1 MADDSAAND
10 IQVKLMVGQGT
21 LAVGSHLDLVV
32 TGDDTSMVV
41 LTGALA
47 AVNVALEGLTYTP
60 DAEFHGSDTLSITTD
75 DLGNTGGG
83 ALQDTDTVML
93 SVVSVNDRPV
103 NTVPLTPQT
112 LDEDA
117 SLTFSSGTGNAI
129 SVADADAHQGTGE
142 LQVTLSV
149 GNGALTLS
157 QQTGLAVTGNG
168 TGMVELTGQV
178 SAVNAALEGLI
189 YAPDANFNGADS
201 LSITTDDLGNT
212 GPPGPLQD
220 TDTVDL
226 MVTALN
232 DGPVNTVPLTLQTLD
247 EDTTLTFSSGNGNAI
262 SVADADA
269 GEGTG
274 EVQVT
279 LAVSNGTLSLGANV
293 GLSFVDGNNTATV
306 VIRGSLT
313 ALNTALEG
321 LGYTPDADYSGP
333 DTLTVTT
340 DDLGN
345 TGLPGPLQDIDTVAI
360 QVDAVNDPPVNTVPT
375 TQTLN
380 EDTPLVFSTA
390 NGNAITVADVDAE
403 GAGDISVTLTVANGI
418 LTLGPTG
425 SLSGFT
431 GDGSGNVALTGQVSA
446 VNAALEDLTY
456 TPNANFNGADS
467 LDITTDDLGNSGSGG
482 PQQDA
487 DTIGLQILPVN
498 DAPVVSAPAP
508 QTINQGD
515 SLAFQ
520 GAAAI
525 AASDI
530 DIGGGLFMVD
540 IALQTPGNGGSL
552 VLDLDGLILMSPP
565 AATITFF
572 ASQTKVNEVL
582 SDGSLVYTP
591 AADFT
596 GTEGVVVT
604 VNDLGGT
611 GLGGALTD
619 TEVVSIT
626 VAPSVPLG
634 PIGAVDSTA
643 APAFTGTDADDVL
656 IGTDGADSIAAGA
669 GDDTVDGGPG
679 NDTLDGGSG
688 NDFLIG
694 SAGDDTFVFEPG
706 SGHDV
711 VKDFVPGAGSED
723 RLDLRAWGFDD
734 FSDILAR
741 TVDVEG
747 DTRIELSD
755 QASIQLVGVA
765 SADLHEDDFLL

>member
-1 MADDSAAND
+1 
-10 IQVKLMVGQGT
+10 
-21 LAVGSHLDLVV
+21 
-32 TGDDTSMVV
+32 
-41 LTGALA
+41 
-47 AVNVALEGLTYTP
+47 
-60 DAEFHGSDTLSITTD
+60 
-75 DLGNTGGG
+75 
-83 ALQDTDTVML
+83 
-93 SVVSVNDRPV
+93 
-103 NTVPLTPQT
+103 
-112 LDEDA
+112 
-117 SLTFSSGTGNAI
+117 
-129 SVADADAHQGTGE
+129 
-142 LQVTLSV
+142 
-149 GNGALTLS
+149 
-157 QQTGLAVTGNG
+157 
-168 TGMVELTGQV
+168 
-178 SAVNAALEGLI
+178 
-189 YAPDANFNGADS
+189 
-201 LSITTDDLGNT
+201 
-212 GPPGPLQD
+212 
-220 TDTVDL
+220 
-226 MVTALN
+226 
-232 DGPVNTVPLTLQTLD
+232 
-247 EDTTLTFSSGNGNAI
+247 
-262 SVADADA
+262 VADADA

>member
-1 MADDSAAND
+1 
-10 IQVKLMVGQGT
+10 
-21 LAVGSHLDLVV
+21 
-32 TGDDTSMVV
+32 
-41 LTGALA
+41 
-47 AVNVALEGLTYTP
+47 
-60 DAEFHGSDTLSITTD
+60 
-75 DLGNTGGG
+75 
-83 ALQDTDTVML
+83 
-93 SVVSVNDRPV
+93 
-103 NTVPLTPQT
+103 
-112 LDEDA
+112 
-117 SLTFSSGTGNAI
+117 
-129 SVADADAHQGTGE
+129 
-142 LQVTLSV
+142 
-149 GNGALTLS
+149 
-157 QQTGLAVTGNG
+157 
-168 TGMVELTGQV
+168 
-178 SAVNAALEGLI
+178 
-189 YAPDANFNGADS
+189 
-201 LSITTDDLGNT
+201 
-212 GPPGPLQD
+212 
-220 TDTVDL
+220 
-226 MVTALN
+226 
-232 DGPVNTVPLTLQTLD
+232 
-247 EDTTLTFSSGNGNAI
+247 
-262 SVADADA
+262 
-269 GEGTG
+269 
-274 EVQVT
+274 
-279 LAVSNGTLSLGANV
+279 
-293 GLSFVDGNNTATV
+293 
-306 VIRGSLT
+306 
-313 ALNTALEG
+313 
-321 LGYTPDADYSGP
+321 
-333 DTLTVTT
+333 
-340 DDLGN
+340 
-345 TGLPGPLQDIDTVAI
+345 
-360 QVDAVNDPPVNTVPT
+360 VNTVPT

-418 LTLGPTG
+418 LTLGPTS